1 MRRRVWVP
9 LAAVLTAGALAI
21 GTSVVTAGASVASA
35 KAPVC
40 AGKTKKKAIKDIKKA
55 FDYFL
60 NGTVGRTSEDK
71 IPFIEDLDTDTELL
85 AQFTASAE
93 ANAAQAATTSVKVNK
108 VTCAGKKEADVEAD
122 LVLNG
127 TPTPGILLPS
137 TAVLVG
143 KVWKVSKASYC
154 DLAALGDP
162 TILES
167 GPCAG

>member
-9 LAAVLTAGALAI
+9 LAAVLTVGALAI

-60 NGTVGRTSEDK
+60 NGTVGRAPEEK
-71 IPFIEDLDTDTELL
+71 IPFIETMDTDPEFEALYL
-85 AQFTASAE
+85 AGAE
-93 ANAAQAATTSVKVNK
+93 ANAAQAATTSVKVNSVK
-108 VTCAGKKEADVEAD
+108 CVGKKEALVDAD

-127 TPTPGILLPS
+127 TQTPGILLPS
-137 TAVLVG
+137 NAVLIG
-143 KVWKVSKASYC
+143 KVWKVSKGAFC
-154 DLAALGDP
+154 DLTALGDP
-162 TILES
+162 TVLES